1 MKNKRNTL
9 FVSILLIL
17 ALSACNLPGGGN
29 DVPDLALTITAQVL
43 MNNQQQQSGE
53 LPTATPEFTSTP
65 GDTATPEFTATS
77 SIPMVT
83 VSVNTN
89 CRLGPG
95 IVYAIVGALTIG
107 QQEQVVGKNSS
118 VPNYWVI
125 NNPNGSGTC
134 WLWGEY
140 ATVTGDTSGLQE
152 YAVPPTPTPTATP
165 TLAPPSAVKDLAVN
179 KSCVPNPAPN
189 FKMSGTLTWVDQ
201 SDNEDGFN
209 VYVDGAAVPIV
220 VAANTTTFPIPEK
233 IYVTG
238 VEYKLAV
245 ESFNSAGKGTLKEV
259 SFTCP

>member
-1 MKNKRNTL
+1 MKNKRITL

-17 ALSACNLPGGGN
+17 TLAACNLPGGGD
-29 DVPDLALTITAQVL
+29 DVPDLAQTITAQVL
-43 MNNQQQQSGE
+43 LNQQQQSGE
-53 LPTATPEFTSTP
+53 LATSTPEFTSTP
-65 GDTATPEFTATS
+65 GATATPEFTATS
-77 SIPMVT
+77 SVPMVT

-152 YAVPPTPTPTATP
+152 YAVPPTPTPSPTP
-165 TLAPPSAVKDLAVN
+165 TLAPPAPVKNLAEKNLICAISFAGDIV
-179 KSCVPNPAPN
+179 
-189 FKMSGTLTWVDQ
+189 WEDD
-201 SDNEDGFN
+201 SDIEDGFN
-209 VYVDGAAVPIV
+209 IYLNGALYDTIGK
-220 VAANTTTFPIPEK
+220 NIETYPIPA
-233 IYVTG
+233 INYGAGTTITLG
-238 VEYKLAV
+238 VEA
-245 ESFNSAGKGTLKEV
+245 FNDSGKSAIKEIDLK
-259 SFTCP
+259 CP